1 MIPIVSNRDSVDA
14 VSNSSSGKSHDN
26 NNYNDDNNNI
36 NNINKNNDNDYY
48 DTKENKNNN
57 LACKGNKIK
66 EKKNSFHSSSNHD
79 NDNKKEN
86 DNINNNNNN
95 NNKINSNN
103 NNGNNNDNK
112 NENENINN
120 NKKNNNN
127 NNNNNKN
134 NSNNDNNSN
143 NNNKNNSNNIDISC
157 SNKRIDID
165 FNTKPDDDNTLS
177 EGEIFEININ
187 DNINKKNN
195 QSNSTKNNGIVNKKL
210 MNTEKLPIS
219 NNLMS
224 SPKKPSA
231 GMGISRYDAL
241 KYCIE
246 FVSIMEG
253 GDENLINI
261 LPCSYLLPQENN
273 ERNKE
278 KGKGKE
284 EGKGKEKEKE
294 KDLDETDRGGRE
306 ISGPRSLSELEKM
319 ENISKKDIN
328 NDFTIGRSRGND
340 YNINDLSISKNHA
353 IISYYN
359 NVGFLLRD
367 LGSKHGTFI
376 DNKRIGVKNEI
387 EKGKKILS
395 GRTNNGILLVDGM
408 ILQFGRVICRIFKKK
423 QSAVISKGLVSMRV
437 QLKMIIMIV

>member
-1 MIPIVSNRDSVDA
+1 MTPIVSNRDSVDA

-48 DTKENKNNN
+48 DTTENKNNN
-57 LACKGNKIK
+57 LTCKGNKIK

-86 DNINNNNNN
+86 DNINNNNS

-103 NNGNNNDNK
+103 NNSNNNDNK

-127 NNNNNKN
+127 NNNN

-195 QSNSTKNNGIVNKKL
+195 QSNSIKNNGIVKKKL

-261 LPCSYLLPQENN
+261 LPCSYLLPQDNN

-306 ISGPRSLSELEKM
+306 SSGPRSLSELEKM